1 MNLVAWE
8 NKVTEK
14 DRTLTPEDN
23 ENDQLSNNEETL
35 PKEILE
41 GLPEEKRKEI
51 TAVYA
56 AAHFSGPLPPPKIM
70 ADYKKVLP
78 DAPERI
84 FSMAERQQDHRINL
98 EESLI
103 KGDIKRADLGLIFGS
118 ILFLLLFMFG
128 FYLIA
133 TGNDLPG
140 YILTATGIVL
150 SAVSAFLRVGVER
163 DNERDKKER

>member
-1 MNLVAWE
+1 MTE
-8 NKVTEK
+8 N
-14 DRTLTPEDN
+14 DRTQNPE
-23 ENDQLSNNEETL
+23 ENDKDQLSNNVEFIPE
-35 PKEILE
+35 EILE
-41 GLPEEKRKEI
+41 GLTEEKRKEI
-51 TAVYA
+51 TIFA
-56 AAHFSGPLPPPKIM
+56 AEHFSGPLPHPKIM

-84 FSMAERQQDHRINL
+84 FSMAERQQDHRINM

-103 KGDIKRADLGLIFGS
+103 KGDIKRADLGLIFGF

-163 DNERDKKER
+163 DIKKDKKER

>member
-1 MNLVAWE
+1 
-8 NKVTEK
+8 VTEK
-14 DRTLTPEDN
+14 DRNQAPQ
-23 ENDQLSNNEETL
+23 ENDQLSKEMEII
-35 PKEILE
+35 PEEILE

-51 TAVYA
+51 TIFA
-56 AAHFSGPLPPPKIM
+56 AEHFSGPLPHPKIM

-84 FSMAERQQDHRINL
+84 FNMAEKQQNHRIKL

-103 KGDIKRADLGLIFGS
+103 KGDIKRADLGLIFGF

-140 YILTATGIVL
+140 YILTATGIIL
-150 SAVSAFLRVGVER
+150 STVSAFLRVGVER
-163 DNERDKKER
+163 DTKKDKKES